1 MAVAVIFAFSF
12 LGGTKGGGEI
22 FLQNASAAGPDPFT
36 PSTAGAAGT
45 AVTPTI
51 TPNESSAPGGT
62 LKVSGAHPGL
72 YSGKQNES
80 ACDVEKQISYLTRD
94 PARSEAFADTLQVE
108 LSGLPSHLRSLTPV
122 QLNWDTRVTS
132 HGFKDGKTTDYQAIL
147 QAGTPVLVDNRGVPV
162 VRCTCGNPLTAPDAV
177 NGTPTYSGRQWDTF
191 RAAGL
196 VAVVPSDKPMKTLTL
211 YDQDS
216 KRWFER
222 PSGKV
227 EGKHDRKVEPPKG
240 QPSDT
245 PLPTLPSP
253 STGSQL
259 EPPGKTE
266 PPPSEEKKKDEQSQ
280 SPEKGKEEPKQEQSP
295 DKESPSKEK
304 ESPDKEKESP
314 DKDKDKESPSKDK
327 DKESPKSEEPK
338 SPGTEEQSPKQE
350 EPKSPGTEEQ
360 SPKQEEPKSPGTGEQ
375 PQKPPSEPQK
385 PEQPQPQQP
394 QQPPSQPK
402 SSDGDTGRQPQEQPP
417 AQPKSPAQPTL
428 PRSSVQPPPSLSP
441 AAPPSG

>member
-36 PSTAGAAGT
+36 PSTAGESGT

-72 YSGKQNES
+72 YSGKQNEA
-80 ACDVEKQISYLTRD
+80 ACDVEKQITYLTKD
-94 PARSEAFADTLQVE
+94 PARTAAFADTLKVE
-108 LSGLPSHLRSLTPV
+108 PQDLPSHLRALTPV

-132 HGFKDGKTTDYQAIL
+132 HGFKDGKATDYQAIL
-147 QAGTPVLVDNRGVPV
+147 QAGTPVMVDDHGVPV
-162 VRCTCGNPLTAPDAV
+162 VRCTCGNPLSSPDAV

-227 EGKHDRKVEPPKG
+227 EGKKDHKVEPPKG
-240 QPSDT
+240 QPSGS
-245 PLPTLPSP
+245 PVPVLPSP

-259 EPPGKTE
+259 EPPGKTA
-266 PPPSEEKKKDEQSQ
+266 PPPSEEK
-280 SPEKGKEEPKQEQSP
+280 
-295 DKESPSKEK
+295 
-304 ESPDKEKESP
+304 
-314 DKDKDKESPSKDK
+314 
-327 DKESPKSEEPK
+327 
-338 SPGTEEQSPKQE
+338 KQE
-350 EPKSPGTEEQ
+350 EPKSPGTDEQSPEKDKEESPKEESPKSEEQKKEEGESPKKEESPKSEEQ
-360 SPKQEEPKSPGTGEQ
+360 SPKEEPKSPESPGTQEQPKPPDTPGTPEQ
-375 PQKPPSEPQK
+375 PQKPPSQPQQSEQ
-385 PEQPQPQQP
+385 PEQPPAPPKSSGGGGGTGDQPQQP
-394 QQPPSQPK
+394 
-402 SSDGDTGRQPQEQPP
+402 T
-417 AQPKSPAQPTL
+417 QPKSP
-428 PRSSVQPPPSLSP
+428 VKPS
-441 AAPPSG
+441 

>member
-36 PSTAGAAGT
+36 PSTAGESGT

-80 ACDVEKQISYLTRD
+80 ACDVEKQITYLTKD
-94 PARSEAFADTLQVE
+94 PARTAAFADTLKVE
-108 LSGLPSHLRSLTPV
+108 PQDLPSHLRALTPV

-132 HGFKDGKTTDYQAIL
+132 HGFKDGKATDYQAIL
-147 QAGTPVLVDNRGVPV
+147 QAGTPVMVDDHGVPV
-162 VRCTCGNPLTAPDAV
+162 VRCTCGNPLSSPDAV

-227 EGKHDRKVEPPKG
+227 EGKKDHKVEPPKG
-240 QPSDT
+240 QPSGS
-245 PLPTLPSP
+245 PVPVLPSP

-259 EPPGKTE
+259 EPPGKTA
-266 PPPSEEKKKDEQSQ
+266 PPPSEEK
-280 SPEKGKEEPKQEQSP
+280 
-295 DKESPSKEK
+295 
-304 ESPDKEKESP
+304 
-314 DKDKDKESPSKDK
+314 
-327 DKESPKSEEPK
+327 
-338 SPGTEEQSPKQE
+338 KQE

-360 SPKQEEPKSPGTGEQ
+360 SPEKGKEESPKSEEQKKEEGESPKKEESPKSEEQSPKEEPKSPKSPGTQEQPKPPDTPGTPEQ
-375 PQKPPSEPQK
+375 PQKPPS
-385 PEQPQPQQP
+385 QPQQSE
-394 QQPPSQPK
+394 QP
-402 SSDGDTGRQPQEQPP
+402 EQPP
-417 AQPKSPAQPTL
+417 APPKSSGGGGGTGDQP
-428 PRSSVQPPPSLSP
+428 
-441 AAPPSG
+441 

>member
-36 PSTAGAAGT
+36 PSTAGESGT

-80 ACDVEKQISYLTRD
+80 ACDVEKQITYLTKD
-94 PARSEAFADTLQVE
+94 PARTAAFADTLKVE
-108 LSGLPSHLRSLTPV
+108 PQDLPSHLRALTPV

-132 HGFKDGKTTDYQAIL
+132 HGFKDGKATDYQAIL
-147 QAGTPVLVDNRGVPV
+147 QAGTPVMVDDHGVPV
-162 VRCTCGNPLTAPDAV
+162 VRCTCGNPLSSPEAV

-227 EGKHDRKVEPPKG
+227 EGKKDHKVEPPKG
-240 QPSDT
+240 QPSGS
-245 PLPTLPSP
+245 PVPVLPSP

-259 EPPGKTE
+259 EPPGKTA
-266 PPPSEEKKKDEQSQ
+266 PPPSEEK
-280 SPEKGKEEPKQEQSP
+280 
-295 DKESPSKEK
+295 
-304 ESPDKEKESP
+304 
-314 DKDKDKESPSKDK
+314 
-327 DKESPKSEEPK
+327 
-338 SPGTEEQSPKQE
+338 KQE

-360 SPKQEEPKSPGTGEQ
+360 SPEKGKEESPKSEEQKKEEGESPKKEESPKSEEQSPKEEPKSPKTPGTQEQPKPPDTPGTPEQ
-375 PQKPPSEPQK
+375 PQKPPS
-385 PEQPQPQQP
+385 QPQQSE
-394 QQPPSQPK
+394 QP
-402 SSDGDTGRQPQEQPP
+402 EQPP
-417 AQPKSPAQPTL
+417 APPKSSGGGGGTGDQPQQQQPPTQPKSP
-428 PRSSVQPPPSLSP
+428 VKPS
-441 AAPPSG
+441 

>member
-1 MAVAVIFAFSF
+1 MTAGTAMVVAVAVIFAFSF

-22 FLQNASAAGPDPFT
+22 FLQNAAAAGPDPFT
-36 PSTAGAAGT
+36 PSTAGKSGT

-72 YSGKQNES
+72 YSGKQNEA
-80 ACDVEKQISYLTRD
+80 ACDVEKQIAYLTKD
-94 PARSEAFADTLQVE
+94 PARGKAFADTLHVKQ
-108 LSGLPSHLRSLTPV
+108 SDLPSHLRSLTPV

-132 HGFKDGKTTDYQAIL
+132 HGFKDGKVTDYQAIL
-147 QAGTPVLVDNRGVPV
+147 QAGTPVLVDNRGVPA

-227 EGKHDRKVEPPKG
+227 EGKHDHKVETPKG
-240 QPSDT
+240 QPSDS
-245 PLPTLPSP
+245 PGPILPSP

-259 EPPGKTE
+259 EPPGMTQ
-266 PPPSEEKKKDEQSQ
+266 PPSSEEKKQPEQPQ

-295 DKESPSKEK
+295 EKGKEEPKQEQSPGKEK
-304 ESPDKEKESP
+304 ESP
-314 DKDKDKESPSKDK
+314 
-327 DKESPKSEEPK
+327 KS
-338 SPGTEEQSPKQE
+338 EEQSPKQE
-350 EPKSPGTEEQ
+350 EPKSPGTQEQ
-360 SPKQEEPKSPGTGEQ
+360 SPKQEPQSPGTGEQ
-375 PQKPPSEPQK
+375 PQKPPSQ
-385 PEQPQPQQP
+385 PEQPA
-394 QQPPSQPK
+394 QPK
-402 SSDGDTGRQPQEQPP
+402 SSGGGTGEQPQEQPVP
-417 AQPKSPAQPTL
+417 PKSPEQPVPPKSPAQP
-428 PRSSVQPPPSLSP
+428 RPSLSP

>member
-36 PSTAGAAGT
+36 PSTAGEPGT

-72 YSGKQNES
+72 YSGKQNEA
-80 ACDVEKQISYLTRD
+80 ACDVERQISYLTGA
-94 PARSEAFADTLQVE
+94 PARSKAFAETLKVE
-108 LSGLPSHLRSLTPV
+108 LQDLPAHLRALTPV

-132 HGFKDGKTTDYQAIL
+132 HGFKDGKATNYQAIL
-147 QAGTPVLVDNRGVPV
+147 QAGTPVMVDNRGVPV
-162 VRCTCGNPLTAPDAV
+162 VRCTCGNPLSAPDAV
-177 NGTPTYSGRQWDTF
+177 GGTPTYSGRQWATF

-227 EGKHDRKVEPPKG
+227 EGKRDHKVEPPEG
-240 QPSDT
+240 RTSDSQV
-245 PLPTLPSP
+245 PVLPSP

-259 EPPGKTE
+259 EPPGTTM
-266 PPPSEEKKKDEQSQ
+266 PPPGEEKKQQEQPKEEPTSPGTQEQ
-280 SPEKGKEEPKQEQSP
+280 SPEKGK
-295 DKESPSKEK
+295 
-304 ESPDKEKESP
+304 
-314 DKDKDKESPSKDK
+314 
-327 DKESPKSEEPK
+327 KESPKSEEPK
-338 SPGTEEQSPKQE
+338 QEESPKQE
-350 EPKSPGTEEQ
+350 EPKSPDTREE
-360 SPKQEEPKSPGTGEQ
+360 SPKQEEPKSPEQ
-375 PQKPPSEPQK
+375 PEKPEQPKTPEQPKPPEQPEKPPSEP
-385 PEQPQPQQP
+385 PQQEP
-394 QQPPSQPK
+394 VQP
-402 SSDGDTGRQPQEQPP
+402 EQPP
-417 AQPKSPAQPTL
+417 AKPKSSGSDTGDQPRQQPPAP
-428 PRSSVQPPPSLSP
+428 PRSPAGPPPMTR
-441 AAPPSG
+441 

>member
-1 MAVAVIFAFSF
+1 MVAAVAVIFAFSF

-22 FLQNASAAGPDPFT
+22 FLQNAAAAGPDPFT
-36 PSTAGAAGT
+36 PSTAGKSGT

-72 YSGKQNES
+72 YSGKQNEA
-80 ACDVEKQISYLTRD
+80 ACDVEKQITYLTKD
-94 PARSEAFADTLQVE
+94 PARGKAFADTLHVKQAD
-108 LSGLPSHLRSLTPV
+108 LPSHLRSLTPV

-132 HGFKDGKTTDYQAIL
+132 HGFKDGKVTDYQAIL
-147 QAGTPVLVDNRGVPV
+147 QAGTPVLVDNRGVPA

-227 EGKHDRKVEPPKG
+227 EGKRDHKVETPKG
-240 QPSDT
+240 QPSDS
-245 PLPTLPSP
+245 PGPTLPSP

-259 EPPGKTE
+259 EPPGMTQ
-266 PPPSEEKKKDEQSQ
+266 PPPSEEKKQSEQPQ

-295 DKESPSKEK
+295 EKGKEEPKEESPGKEKESPSKEK
-304 ESPDKEKESP
+304 ESP
-314 DKDKDKESPSKDK
+314 
-327 DKESPKSEEPK
+327 KS
-338 SPGTEEQSPKQE
+338 EEQSPKQE
-350 EPKSPGTEEQ
+350 EPKSPKQEPQ
-360 SPKQEEPKSPGTGEQ
+360 SPKQEPQSPKEEPQSPGTGEQ
-375 PQKPPSEPQK
+375 PQKPPSQ
-385 PEQPQPQQP
+385 PEQPA
-394 QQPPSQPK
+394 QPK
-402 SSDGDTGRQPQEQPP
+402 SSGGGTGEQPQEQPAP
-417 AQPKSPAQPTL
+417 PKSPEQ
-428 PRSSVQPPPSLSP
+428 SVPLKSPAQPPPSLSP

>member
-1 MAVAVIFAFSF
+1 MVVAVAVIFAFSF

-36 PSTAGAAGT
+36 PSTAGESGT

-72 YSGKQNES
+72 YSGKQNEA
-80 ACDVEKQISYLTRD
+80 ACDVEKQITYLTKD
-94 PARSEAFADTLQVE
+94 PARTAAFADTLKVE
-108 LSGLPSHLRSLTPV
+108 PQDLPSHLRALTPV

-132 HGFKDGKTTDYQAIL
+132 HGFKDGKATDYQAIL
-147 QAGTPVLVDNRGVPV
+147 QAGTPVMVDDHGVPV
-162 VRCTCGNPLTAPDAV
+162 VRCTCGNPLSSPDAV

-227 EGKHDRKVEPPKG
+227 EGKQDHKVEPPKG
-240 QPSDT
+240 QPSDS
-245 PLPTLPSP
+245 PVPVLPSP

-259 EPPGKTE
+259 EPPGKTA
-266 PPPSEEKKKDEQSQ
+266 PPPSEEK
-280 SPEKGKEEPKQEQSP
+280 
-295 DKESPSKEK
+295 
-304 ESPDKEKESP
+304 
-314 DKDKDKESPSKDK
+314 
-327 DKESPKSEEPK
+327 
-338 SPGTEEQSPKQE
+338 KQE

-360 SPKQEEPKSPGTGEQ
+360 SPGKGKEESPKSEEQSPKEESPKEESPKGEEQKKEEGESPKKEESPKSEEQSPKEEPKSPESPGTQEQPKPPATPNTPEQ
-375 PQKPPSEPQK
+375 PQKPPSEPQ
-385 PEQPQPQQP
+385 QP
-394 QQPPSQPK
+394 
-402 SSDGDTGRQPQEQPP
+402 EQPP
-417 AQPKSPAQPTL
+417 APPKSSGGGGGTGDQPQQQQPPTQPKSP
-428 PRSSVQPPPSLSP
+428 VEPS
-441 AAPPSG
+441 

>member
-1 MAVAVIFAFSF
+1 MVVAVAVIFAFSF

-36 PSTAGAAGT
+36 PSTAGESGT

-80 ACDVEKQISYLTRD
+80 ACDVEKQITYLTKD
-94 PARSEAFADTLQVE
+94 PARTAAFADTLKVE
-108 LSGLPSHLRSLTPV
+108 PQDLPSHLRALTPV

-132 HGFKDGKTTDYQAIL
+132 HGFKDGKATDYQAIL
-147 QAGTPVLVDNRGVPV
+147 QAGTPVMVDDHGVPV
-162 VRCTCGNPLTAPDAV
+162 VRCTCGNPLSSPDAV

-227 EGKHDRKVEPPKG
+227 EGKKDHKVEPPKG
-240 QPSDT
+240 QPSGS
-245 PLPTLPSP
+245 PVPVLPSP

-259 EPPGKTE
+259 EPPGKTA
-266 PPPSEEKKKDEQSQ
+266 PPPSEEK
-280 SPEKGKEEPKQEQSP
+280 
-295 DKESPSKEK
+295 
-304 ESPDKEKESP
+304 
-314 DKDKDKESPSKDK
+314 
-327 DKESPKSEEPK
+327 
-338 SPGTEEQSPKQE
+338 KQE

-360 SPKQEEPKSPGTGEQ
+360 SPEKGKEESPKSEEQKKEEGESPKKEESPKSEEQSPKEEPKSPESPGTQEQPKPPDTPGTPEQ
-375 PQKPPSEPQK
+375 PQKPPSQPQQSEQ
-385 PEQPQPQQP
+385 PEQP
-394 QQPPSQPK
+394 
-402 SSDGDTGRQPQEQPP
+402 EQPP
-417 AQPKSPAQPTL
+417 APPKSSGGGGGTGDQPQQQQPPTQPKSP
-428 PRSSVQPPPSLSP
+428 VEPS
-441 AAPPSG
+441 

>member
-36 PSTAGAAGT
+36 PSTAGEPGT

-72 YSGKQNES
+72 YSGKQNKA
-80 ACDVEKQISYLTRD
+80 ACDVERQIAYLTGD
-94 PARSEAFADTLQVE
+94 PARSKAFAETLKVE
-108 LSGLPSHLRSLTPV
+108 QQDLPAHLRALTPV

-132 HGFKDGKTTDYQAIL
+132 HGFKDGKVTDYQAIL
-147 QAGTPVLVDNRGVPV
+147 QAGTPVMVDNRGVPV
-162 VRCTCGNPLTAPDAV
+162 VRCACGNPMSAPDAA
-177 NGTPTYSGRQWDTF
+177 NGTPTYSGRQWETF

-227 EGKHDRKVEPPKG
+227 EGKRDHKVEPPRG
-240 QPSDT
+240 GPSDSSM
-245 PLPTLPSP
+245 PVLPSP

-259 EPPGKTE
+259 EPPGTTM
-266 PPPSEEKKKDEQSQ
+266 PPPSEER
-280 SPEKGKEEPKQEQSP
+280 KQEEQ
-295 DKESPSKEK
+295 
-304 ESPDKEKESP
+304 
-314 DKDKDKESPSKDK
+314 
-327 DKESPKSEEPK
+327 PKEEPK
-338 SPGTEEQSPKQE
+338 SPGTQEQSPEKGTEESPKGEEPKSEEPNKEESPKQE
-350 EPKSPGTEEQ
+350 EPKSPGTQEE
-360 SPKQEEPKSPGTGEQ
+360 SPKQEQPKSPEQ
-375 PQKPPSEPQK
+375 PEKPEQPKTPEQPKPPEQPEKPPSEP
-385 PEQPQPQQP
+385 PQQEP
-394 QQPPSQPK
+394 VQP
-402 SSDGDTGRQPQEQPP
+402 EQPP
-417 AQPKSPAQPTL
+417 AQPKSSGGGTGDQPRQQQPPAQPRSPVEPA
-428 PRSSVQPPPSLSP
+428 PRSS
-441 AAPPSG
+441 

>member
-36 PSTAGAAGT
+36 PSTAGEPGT

-72 YSGKQNES
+72 YSGKQNKA
-80 ACDVEKQISYLTRD
+80 ACDVEKQIAYLTGA
-94 PARSEAFADTLQVE
+94 PARSKAFAETLKVE
-108 LSGLPSHLRSLTPV
+108 QQDLPAHLRALTPV

-132 HGFKDGKTTDYQAIL
+132 HGFKDGKVTDYQAIL
-147 QAGTPVLVDNRGVPV
+147 QAGTPVMVDNRGVPV
-162 VRCTCGNPLTAPDAV
+162 VRCACGNPMSAPDAAS
-177 NGTPTYSGRQWDTF
+177 GTPTYSGRQWETF

-227 EGKHDRKVEPPKG
+227 EGKRDHKVEPPRG
-240 QPSDT
+240 VPSDSSV
-245 PLPTLPSP
+245 PVLPSP

-259 EPPGKTE
+259 EPPGTTM
-266 PPPSEEKKKDEQSQ
+266 PPPSEERKQEEQPKEEPKSPGTQEQ
-280 SPEKGKEEPKQEQSP
+280 SPEKGKEE
-295 DKESPSKEK
+295 
-304 ESPDKEKESP
+304 
-314 DKDKDKESPSKDK
+314 
-327 DKESPKSEEPK
+327 SPKSEEPK
-338 SPGTEEQSPKQE
+338 KEEPKKEESPKQE
-350 EPKSPGTEEQ
+350 EPKSPGTQEE
-360 SPKQEEPKSPGTGEQ
+360 SPKQEQPKSPEQ
-375 PQKPPSEPQK
+375 PEKPEQPKTPEQPKPPEQPEKPPSEP
-385 PEQPQPQQP
+385 PQQEP
-394 QQPPSQPK
+394 VQP
-402 SSDGDTGRQPQEQPP
+402 EQPP
-417 AQPKSPAQPTL
+417 AQPKSPVEPA
-428 PRSSVQPPPSLSP
+428 PRSS
-441 AAPPSG
+441 

>member
-1 MAVAVIFAFSF
+1 MVVAVAVIFAFSF

-36 PSTAGAAGT
+36 PSTAGESGT

-80 ACDVEKQISYLTRD
+80 ACDVEKQITYLTKD
-94 PARSEAFADTLQVE
+94 PARTAAFADTLKVE
-108 LSGLPSHLRSLTPV
+108 PQDLPSHLRALTPV

-132 HGFKDGKTTDYQAIL
+132 HGFKDGKATDYQAIL
-147 QAGTPVLVDNRGVPV
+147 QAGTPVMVDDHGVPV
-162 VRCTCGNPLTAPDAV
+162 VRCTCGNPLSSPEAV

-227 EGKHDRKVEPPKG
+227 EGKKDHKVEPPKG
-240 QPSDT
+240 QPSGS
-245 PLPTLPSP
+245 PVPVLPSP

-259 EPPGKTE
+259 EPPGKTA
-266 PPPSEEKKKDEQSQ
+266 PPPSEEK
-280 SPEKGKEEPKQEQSP
+280 
-295 DKESPSKEK
+295 
-304 ESPDKEKESP
+304 
-314 DKDKDKESPSKDK
+314 
-327 DKESPKSEEPK
+327 
-338 SPGTEEQSPKQE
+338 KQE

-360 SPKQEEPKSPGTGEQ
+360 SPEKGKEESPKSEEQKKEEGESPKKEESPKSEEQSPKEEPKSPKTPGTQEQPKPPDTPGTPEQ
-375 PQKPPSEPQK
+375 PQKPPS
-385 PEQPQPQQP
+385 QPQQSE
-394 QQPPSQPK
+394 QP
-402 SSDGDTGRQPQEQPP
+402 EQPP
-417 AQPKSPAQPTL
+417 APPKSSGGGGGTGDQPQQQQPPTQPKSP
-428 PRSSVQPPPSLSP
+428 VKPS
-441 AAPPSG
+441 

>member
-36 PSTAGAAGT
+36 PSTAGESGT

-80 ACDVEKQISYLTRD
+80 ACDVEKQIAYLTKD
-94 PARSEAFADTLQVE
+94 PARTAAFADTLKVE
-108 LSGLPSHLRSLTPV
+108 PQDLPSHLRALTPV

-132 HGFKDGKTTDYQAIL
+132 HGFKDGQATDYQAIL
-147 QAGTPVLVDNRGVPV
+147 QAGTPVMVDDHGVPV
-162 VRCTCGNPLTAPDAV
+162 VRCTCGNPLSSPDAV

-227 EGKHDRKVEPPKG
+227 EGKQDHKVEPPKG
-240 QPSDT
+240 QPSGS
-245 PLPTLPSP
+245 PVPVLPSP

-259 EPPGKTE
+259 EPPGKTA
-266 PPPSEEKKKDEQSQ
+266 PPPSEEK
-280 SPEKGKEEPKQEQSP
+280 
-295 DKESPSKEK
+295 
-304 ESPDKEKESP
+304 
-314 DKDKDKESPSKDK
+314 
-327 DKESPKSEEPK
+327 
-338 SPGTEEQSPKQE
+338 KQE

-360 SPKQEEPKSPGTGEQ
+360 SPEKGKEESPKEESPKSEEQKKEEGESPKKEESPKSEEQSPKEEPKSPESPGTQEQPKPPATPNTPEQ
-375 PQKPPSEPQK
+375 PQK
-385 PEQPQPQQP
+385 
-394 QQPPSQPK
+394 
-402 SSDGDTGRQPQEQPP
+402 
-417 AQPKSPAQPTL
+417 
-428 PRSSVQPPPSLSP
+428 
-441 AAPPSG
+441 

>member
-36 PSTAGAAGT
+36 PSTAGEPGT

-72 YSGKQNES
+72 YSGKQNKA
-80 ACDVEKQISYLTRD
+80 ACDVERQIAYLTGD
-94 PARSEAFADTLQVE
+94 PARSKAFAETLKVE
-108 LSGLPSHLRSLTPV
+108 QQDLPAHLRALTPV

-132 HGFKDGKTTDYQAIL
+132 HGFKDGKVTDYQAIL
-147 QAGTPVLVDNRGVPV
+147 QAGTPVMVDNRGVPV
-162 VRCTCGNPLTAPDAV
+162 VRCACGNPMSAPDAA
-177 NGTPTYSGRQWDTF
+177 NGTPTYSGRQWETF

-227 EGKHDRKVEPPKG
+227 EGKRDHKVEPPRG
-240 QPSDT
+240 GPSDSSV
-245 PLPTLPSP
+245 PVLPSP

-259 EPPGKTE
+259 EPPGTTM
-266 PPPSEEKKKDEQSQ
+266 PPPSEER
-280 SPEKGKEEPKQEQSP
+280 KQEEQ
-295 DKESPSKEK
+295 
-304 ESPDKEKESP
+304 
-314 DKDKDKESPSKDK
+314 
-327 DKESPKSEEPK
+327 PKEEPK
-338 SPGTEEQSPKQE
+338 SPGTQEQSPEKGTEESPKGEEPKSEEPNKEESPKQE
-350 EPKSPGTEEQ
+350 EPKSPGTQEE
-360 SPKQEEPKSPGTGEQ
+360 SPKQEQPKSPEQ
-375 PQKPPSEPQK
+375 PEKPEQPKTPEQPKPPEQPEKPPSEP
-385 PEQPQPQQP
+385 PQQEP
-394 QQPPSQPK
+394 VQP
-402 SSDGDTGRQPQEQPP
+402 EQPP
-417 AQPKSPAQPTL
+417 AQPKSSGGGTGDQPRQQPPAQPRSPVEPA
-428 PRSSVQPPPSLSP
+428 PRSS
-441 AAPPSG
+441 

>member
-36 PSTAGAAGT
+36 PSTAGESGT

-72 YSGKQNES
+72 YSGKQNKA
-80 ACDVEKQISYLTRD
+80 ACDVEKQITYLTGA
-94 PARSEAFADTLQVE
+94 PARGKAFAETLKVGQQD
-108 LSGLPSHLRSLTPV
+108 LPARLRALTPV

-132 HGFKDGKTTDYQAIL
+132 HGFKDGKVTDYQAIL
-147 QAGTPVLVDNRGVPV
+147 QAGTPVMVDDRGVPV
-162 VRCTCGNPLTAPDAV
+162 VRCTCGNPLSAPDAV
-177 NGTPTYSGRQWDTF
+177 GGTPTYSGRQWETF

-227 EGKHDRKVEPPKG
+227 EGKRDHKVEPPEG
-240 QPSDT
+240 RPSDSSV
-245 PLPTLPSP
+245 PVLPSP

-259 EPPGKTE
+259 EPPGTTM
-266 PPPSEEKKKDEQSQ
+266 PPPGEEKKQEEQPKEEPKSPGTQEQ
-280 SPEKGKEEPKQEQSP
+280 SPEKGKEESP
-295 DKESPSKEK
+295 R
-304 ESPDKEKESP
+304 
-314 DKDKDKESPSKDK
+314 
-327 DKESPKSEEPK
+327 SEEPK
-338 SPGTEEQSPKQE
+338 KEDSPKGEEPEKEESPKQE
-350 EPKSPGTEEQ
+350 EPKSPGTQEE
-360 SPKQEEPKSPGTGEQ
+360 SPKQEQPKSPEQ
-375 PQKPPSEPQK
+375 PEQPEQPKTPEQPKPPEQPEKPPSEP
-385 PEQPQPQQP
+385 PQQEP
-394 QQPPSQPK
+394 VQP
-402 SSDGDTGRQPQEQPP
+402 EQPP
-417 AQPKSPAQPTL
+417 AQPKSSGGDTGDQPRQQPPAQPK
-428 PRSSVQPPPSLSP
+428 SP
-441 AAPPSG
+441 VEPDPMSP